1 MVMEDVVVVMV
12 ILGILLI
19 LENVKAVFI
28 SIETQNLM
36 DKEDADV
43 LLILDLLELFAKDV
57 LTQM

>member
-1 MVMEDVVVVMV
+1 MEMEDVVVVMV

-57 LTQM
+57 LTQI

>member
-12 ILGILLI
+12 TLGILLI

-28 SIETQNLM
+28 SIGTQNLM

>member
-1 MVMEDVVVVMV
+1 MEMEDVVVVLV

-57 LTQM
+57 LTQI